1 LRSAPPE
8 FAASELIRF
17 THRQALKNDRAW
29 QRELLEEAFAL
40 ARLARQS
47 YKRSEG
53 ISPAIPGAMVVA
65 QILSELAMDRLSL
78 QCSAIIALLE
88 IDPER
93 ALELVRE
100 MGPLELPVS
109 KCEEASAP
117 NVDVFY
123 QMLLAVTKRCFN
135 DKQKANNED
144 IAFLETY
151 LHQVNHPAQV
161 APASRIVRF
170 YGTPEQLD
178 RLLSA
183 FLTALDNV
191 RQDDRTFST
200 GSFMPAAAE
209 LQTLGIFCTQNSKRG
224 EEVFTRLRRYLVEHL
239 SGPRC
244 TDNVLT
250 AAGKPYPVPQAVQAF
265 NQLIEFDGHKVEKI
279 TEDEIKPGAL
289 GGKAEKPRYW
299 QTPGAVKM
307 KQRFYQVI
315 DGRQRVPV
323 QTDAASPPSSVIQ
336 RPAPGTPEEMQAF
349 QEFFAELAAWEPEE
363 NVAAADFYH
372 QKCLLYADSFRRIP
386 PSPLLKQVLR
396 DHVNLLSI
404 SRTQFNSF
412 PEWFAH
418 LKAGLLNNYNYVFT
432 EARGTLEAVK
442 EALQNSD
449 DPFIQLFLR
458 LSKAPAEK

>member
-1 LRSAPPE
+1 M
-8 FAASELIRF
+8 
-17 THRQALKNDRAW
+17 
-29 QRELLEEAFAL
+29 L
-40 ARLARQS
+40 ARLAKQP
-47 YKRSEG
+47 YKRPG
-53 ISPAIPGAMVVA
+53 IISVEMPSAVRYS
-65 QILSELAMDRLSL
+65 QTLSELAMDRLSL
-78 QCSAIIALLE
+78 QCSAVIALLE
-88 IDPER
+88 IAPER

-109 KCEEASAP
+109 RCEEASAP

-123 QMLLAVTKRCFN
+123 QMLLAVTKRCFT
-135 DKQKANNED
+135 DKQKANHED

-161 APASRIVRF
+161 AAASRIVRF

-183 FLTALDNV
+183 FLTALGDV
-191 RQDDRTFST
+191 RHDDRTFST

-224 EEVFTRLRRYLVEHL
+224 AEVFAHLRRYLVEHL

-250 AAGKPYPVPQAVQAF
+250 ATGKPYPVPQAIQAF
-265 NQLIEFDGHKVEKI
+265 NQLMELDGHKVEKI

-299 QTPGAVKM
+299 QTPGAAQM

-336 RPAPGTPEEMQAF
+336 RPAPDTPDQMQAF
-349 QEFFAELAAWEPEE
+349 QEFFAELAAWESEA

-372 QKCLLYADSFRRIP
+372 QKCLLYAEAFRWIP

-396 DHVNLLSI
+396 DYLEMLSS
-404 SRTQFNSF
+404 SRSQFNSF

-418 LKAGLLNNYNYVFT
+418 FKSGLLSNYVFT
-432 EARGTLEAVK
+432 DARGTLEAVK
-442 EALQNSD
+442 EALQLSD